1 MKARKQH
8 KCTLCGEPIERGEDY
23 FYERVPPW
31 THIDNEKFY
40 TFRAHQKC
48 NEIWVKV
55 GAEYEWVLPYPS
67 DFKSHLEHI
76 GREES
81 K

>member
-1 MKARKQH
+1 M
-8 KCTLCGEPIERGEDY
+8 
-23 FYERVPPW
+23 
-31 THIDNEKFY
+31 N
-40 TFRAHQKC
+40 
-48 NEIWVKV
+48 NEIKTYEINTIADFLKVPTERQADCLQEFASFLSLIRLAQTV